1 MKTSEKIEK
10 LVKSL
15 ISFRLKL
22 EQPKAVDNPYFDSK
36 YTNLEGIID
45 AADSAFKKLAAE
57 DGLTFTQELTSNVQ
71 DQTVSVSTTIF
82 HISGQMITYAPY
94 TVPVGKN
101 NAQGYGSS
109 GTYAK
114 RQSLSAALG
123 ITSDIDDDGNYS
135 SNNNQQQKGY
145 RNNSQGSYKNTT
157 KPNNYSNSGKKNNQ
171 NKKRNYSNSQNGNSG
186 KGQITNEMFDAIRI
200 KIKDAAH
207 AWQSSDNDIYD
218 VLRKKFD
225 IKDFNHI
232 DNNMAQ
238 SVLVYLNRFI
248 KAAKDQSKVKQNGNS
263 NR

>member
-1 MKTSEKIEK
+1 MKTSEKIDK
-10 LVKSL
+10 LIKSM
-15 ISFRLKL
+15 ISFRSKL
-22 EQPKAVDNPYFDSK
+22 EQPKTVDNPFYNSK
-36 YTNLEGIID
+36 YVNLESIID
-45 AADSAFKKLAAE
+45 AADLAFKGLASE
-57 DGLTFTQELTSNVQ
+57 DGLTFTQELTSDVQ
-71 DQTVSVSTTIF
+71 NQTVSVSTTIF
-82 HISGQMITYAPY
+82 HVSGQMITYGPY

-123 ITSDIDDDGNYS
+123 ITSDADDDGNYS
-135 SNNNQQQKGY
+135 STNNQQQQGY
-145 RNNSQGSYKNTT
+145 QNNNNQNSYNDGS
-157 KPNNYSNSGKKNNQ
+157 NNYSNSSKKNKQNQ
-171 NKKRNYSNSQNGNSG
+171 KKSYSNNQSNNTGN
-186 KGQITNEMFDAIRI
+186 GQISNEMFDAIRA

-238 SVLVYLNRFI
+238 RVLVYLNRFI
-248 KAAKDQSKVKQNGNS
+248 KAAKDQSKVKQDGNS
-263 NR
+263 KR